1 MTDRSP
7 GRGRD
12 GGPAS
17 RQDRATTTNASPL
30 RSQEG
35 STVGIL
41 PPGTVS
47 GRACEAPGCGRTLP
61 QGRRRFCCDLC
72 RQRGQRAERRTE
84 TGEFGQ
90 MVVRMIGTMARRVG
104 GSDIAAFGALWEVR
118 SAADRACVA
127 AIDGLRAKGFS
138 WSEIA
143 AEADQTRQG
152 LTQWRQRRDAR
163 SEGNDPLR
171 EPL

>member
-1 MTDRSP
+1 MTRPDTRDGP
-7 GRGRD
+7 RRHARRGRRIAKNTAAERALGITVAAGAD
-12 GGPAS
+12 GG
-17 RQDRATTTNASPL
+17 RT
-30 RSQEG
+30 
-35 STVGIL
+35 
-41 PPGTVS
+41 
-47 GRACEAPGCGRTLP
+47 CESPGCGRTLT
-61 QGRRRFCCDLC
+61 GRQRRFCSELC
-72 RQRGQRAERRTE
+72 RVRGQRAERRTE

-138 WSEIA
+138 WAEIA
-143 AEADQTRQG
+143 AEAGQTRQG
-152 LTQWRQRRDAR
+152 LTQWRQRRSAQ

-171 EPL
+171 EVGP